1 MTTSATQPGWIDDA
15 AAREPSLPM
24 HRVGAGASWAEAL
37 DPVATARSLWRA
49 RGLLSQFARRDVEAR
64 NRGSVLGI
72 LWTLLNPLVMLAVYT
87 FVFAVVWEARWEGT
101 GAAAGAGEK
110 TLFAI
115 TLFAGIIAY
124 EVFAAT
130 VNSAPLVIV
139 HNPNFVKRVVFP
151 LEVLPLST
159 LLASLAV
166 FACGMAVLIAANL
179 ALRGGVSGTIW
190 LTPIVLLPLV
200 LTAGG
205 IALLVSAL
213 GVFLR
218 DIKPVVGV
226 LTQVLFFTTPILYPA
241 SKLAKAPDWMR
252 AVLSANP
259 LTPIFE
265 GVRDVMVFGRY
276 PDFAGLAV
284 STLVGVAI
292 FQAGRAVF
300 TKLKRGFA
308 DVI

>member
-1 MTTSATQPGWIDDA
+1 MSTSATQPGWIDDA
-15 AAREPSLPM
+15 AARGPALPM
-24 HRVGAGASWAEAL
+24 HRVGSGVTWAEAL
-37 DPVATARSLWRA
+37 SPFAAAAALWRA
-49 RGLLSQFARRDVEAR
+49 RGLLAQFARRDVEAR

-101 GAAAGAGEK
+101 AAGGAVGDK
-110 TLFAI
+110 TLFAV
-115 TLFAGIIAY
+115 TLFAGIITF
-124 EVFAAT
+124 EVFAVT

-159 LLASLAV
+159 LLAGLAV
-166 FACGMAVLIAANL
+166 FACGLAVLALANL
-179 ALRGGVSGTIW
+179 VLHRTVSATIW
-190 LTPIVLLPLV
+190 LTPVVLLPLV
-200 LTAGG
+200 LMAGG

-218 DIKPVVGV
+218 DIKPVVSV
-226 LTQVLFFTTPILYPA
+226 VTQVLFFTTPILYPA
-241 SKLAKAPDWMR
+241 SKLAKAPEWMQ

-259 LTPIFE
+259 LTTIFE
-265 GVRDVMVFGRY
+265 SARDVMVFGRL

-284 STLVGVAI
+284 STLAGVVI
-292 FQAGRAVF
+292 FQAGWAVF
-300 TKLKRGFA
+300 AKLKRGFA